1 MISREELL
9 SMLEKQGYE
18 IIIEKKENTKYV
30 KFNGKYSKEPY
41 IVPHQ
46 YSDEFSDYDI
56 KLHLVFDL
64 FEWTGMKIQYTLTY

>member
-1 MISREELL
+1 MMSNKELL
-9 SMLEKQGYE
+9 SMLEKHGYE

-41 IVPHQ
+41 IVSHQ

-64 FEWTGMKIQYTLTY
+64 LKWTGMKIQYTLTH